1 MPKGTV
7 RWFNDQ
13 KGYGFIKPDDSENE
27 IFVHYSSI
35 IKEGFK
41 SLTEGSTV
49 EFDVDQ
55 NEKGLKAVNV
65 KILHRK

>member
-1 MPKGTV
+1 MTGTV

-13 KGYGFIKPDDSENE
+13 KGYGFIKPDQGENE
-27 IFVHYSSI
+27 IFVHYSAI

-41 SLTEGSTV
+41 SLTENSLV

-55 NEKGLKAVNV
+55 NEKGLKAINV
-65 KILHRK
+65 KILKRN